1 MHRLD
6 AIHTKGDLLK
16 MSTLKRRLVS
26 VLVVAVVSL
35 GLTGCPSKE
44 EKKPDAEQT
53 AADVQAQQT
62 PDANAPTDEQP
73 KADLPA
79 GEHPQ

>member
-1 MHRLD
+1 LHRLD
-6 AIHTKGDLLK
+6 AIHTKGDLVK

-44 EKKPDAEQT
+44 EKKPDVEQT
-53 AADVQAQQT
+53 VGDVQALET
-62 PDANAPTDEQP
+62 EDANAPTDAQP
-73 KADLPA
+73 KADHPA
-79 GEHPQ
+79 GEHPE